1 MVMPCGG
8 ELIEV
13 LIMNMTQELQIIK
26 FDRRALSS
34 PENGKMGGRPPIPIL
49 DIVEALI
56 AKYQHQ
62 GKLGLRVH
70 KGKWY
75 KYKNGKYIQIHKRDL
90 QSEVIALIQ
99 DDFRGYK
106 ISTSLLNDVMMN
118 LESFKYC
125 ALPTEFDVPCWIPN
139 GEPAG
144 NWFVM
149 GNCMV
154 NIEELARSRVAD
166 QAVFIGDHTPDL
178 FTSIA
183 VTYDFNQAAQCPK
196 WLKYLERVQPDPVVR
211 EVIQMMFGLA
221 LVPDTRYE
229 VAFLFYGDG
238 GTGKTVCLHVMT
250 QLVGVENVCCIPLS
264 RFGNRFGLHDL
275 STSLLNIIGDLPTA
289 GEYSSSGA
297 VEGMFKDI
305 ISGGMIPVE
314 KKFQDSFMAKAIARN
329 VFASNSLPMFAD
341 RTSAIWERLR
351 IIPFNEKI
359 RGTGEDNKNLKNEL
373 VQEELSGI
381 FNWAVE
387 GLAKLRNLRLFPET
401 PYSAAIKA
409 EHREVCDQE
418 GSFLKDNYEFDP
430 KHTVGTL
437 QLYTHYKNAMREN
450 GYKVTGMG
458 KLSEAVRRVFPKA
471 VKTKLV
477 SEDGKRIH
485 VWNGLKPLQLCPVC
499 PAGITDARET

>member
-1 MVMPCGG
+1 
-8 ELIEV
+8 
-13 LIMNMTQELQIIK
+13 MNNNQELKMIK
-26 FDRRALSS
+26 FDGRALSS
-34 PENGKMGGRPPIPIL
+34 PENGKKGGRPPIPIL

-56 AKYQHQ
+56 TRYQHQ

-70 KGKWY
+70 KGSWR

-149 GNCMV
+149 ENGMV
-154 NIEELARSRVAD
+154 DIEKLATAIAD
-166 QAVFIGDHTPDL
+166 GSTAAIKDHTPDL
-178 FTSIA
+178 FTTIA
-183 VTYDFNQAAQCPK
+183 VSYNFNQAAQCPK

-221 LVPDTRYE
+221 LVPDTRFE
-229 VAFLFYGDG
+229 VAFYLFGEG
-238 GTGKTVCLHVMT
+238 GTVKTVCLHVLT
-250 QLVGVENVCCIPLS
+250 QLVGVENVCYIPLS

-275 STSLLNIIGDLPTA
+275 SASLLNIIGDLPTA

-329 VFASNSLPMFAD
+329 IFASNSLPMFAD

-373 VQEELSGI
+373 VLEELSGI

-418 GSFLKDNYEFDP
+418 GSFLNDNYEFDSEN
-430 KHTVGTL
+430 TVGTL
-437 QLYTHYKNAMREN
+437 QLYAHYKNAMREN
-450 GYKVTGMG
+450 GYKVIGMG

-477 SEDGKRIH
+477 LEDGKRIH
-485 VWNGLKPLQLCPVC
+485 VWNGLKSLQCCPVC
-499 PAGITDARET
+499 PVGITDARET